1 MAYNYDYE
9 DNSRGEAQQYAAA
22 SASASAASSLATA
35 PQSFE
40 GYNPQEPP
48 ALDISNIQ
56 LPPPNMA
63 CYQEPPSPKS
73 EVKYFKVDEP
83 TVTKTIT
90 QNFNSAKTV
99 VKENVIHHQH
109 VKNVIIN
116 VNRNH
121 WHTQRV
127 VVKDNNYHHYLINN
141 VIKVADI
148 HHQKIEQV
156 RGESKTFNDY
166 KQTQRVEP
174 AECVRSNDSATAPV
188 GLSSADEGA
197 VASIVAGGSS
207 ASASSYSASA
217 SYGSASAA
225 QQSQYNY

>member
-1 MAYNYDYE
+1 MSYQAEYYN
-9 DNSRGEAQQYAAA
+9 NQAAGA
-22 SASASAASSLATA
+22 GLSVGGAATA
-35 PQSFE
+35 PQSFD
-40 GYNPQEPP
+40 GYTSQEPP
-48 ALDISNIQ
+48 AFDVASIQ

-63 CYQEPPSPKS
+63 CYQEPPAPRS
-73 EVKYFKVDEP
+73 EVKYLRVEEP
-83 TVTKTIT
+83 PVTKTIT
-90 QNFNSAKTV
+90 QNFNTSKTV

-174 AECVRSNDSATAPV
+174 AECVRSNDSASAPV

-217 SYGSASAA
+217 TYGSASAA